1 VASGLIQALPPPN
14 PALAE
19 AVRAGR
25 WAEVRTLTA
34 TVPRPLS
41 PTLALVM
48 ARAERTLGEPA
59 RALDLLRPMLPRAGE
74 LAAAVRLEAAE
85 ASLALG
91 QDPLPFLA
99 PLLSSSS
106 PAPHRRAAQV
116 CLRRAWEVL
125 PLSALRRVPLRSL
138 QPPLRRELAVAIAV
152 RGEDD
157 AAALHV
163 LAGRVS
169 DEATLRAAHWLA
181 GREGLPPST
190 RLAIAEAL
198 LVGGEW
204 REAEALLAALSPP
217 EGPTRFRWAF
227 LRGRAA
233 YRLGKLP
240 FAADAFNQA
249 LAAATSDQERF
260 EAAVQRARTA
270 EIAGDLVRA
279 VGLWDTARAAR
290 SREVQGWDGA
300 LRLRVA
306 LGRAEE
312 AVDLARGC
320 PGPVLRVVGP
330 RLAASLLLR
339 NDTAR
344 AQTVLPRVPT
354 KLPAV
359 RALAVARLV
368 KTGDLEAARSAAASL
383 LADQRAGPWREQ
395 VLALLPATADDAPE
409 AQPTRDIEALA
420 AIAARRGA
428 AAARAAL
435 AAALA
440 TDPAW
445 APVLA
450 GPPPEPTGWTGAARD
465 LAAVGLEREAAAL
478 YPDTFPGASPSELAW
493 SARTL
498 AAWGNRPAA
507 LTAGEQLWGR
517 LAPLPAV
524 LLPETLLPAILP
536 PELVAACV
544 AAARE
549 QGVPAP
555 WLVGIIRQESR
566 FDVDAFS
573 GAGAIGVAQFV
584 PEAARRLG
592 ATPAELREGDRAVR
606 LAAWEVARLTE
617 RFGPHLARVAAA
629 YNAGETVVASW
640 LSQFGDQPEEMLLTA
655 AIPYGETAGYVLAV
669 HQGVSLAAYLK

>member
-1 VASGLIQALPPPN
+1 MQAIPPPN

-25 WAEVRTLTA
+25 WAEVRTLSA

-41 PTLALVM
+41 PTLALVL

-59 RALDLLRPMLPRAGE
+59 HALDLLRPLLPRAGE
-74 LAAAVRLEAAE
+74 LAAAVRLEGAE

-91 QDPLPFLA
+91 WDPWPFLA

-106 PAPHRRAAQV
+106 PASHRRVAEA

-125 PLSALRRVPLRSL
+125 PLSTLRRVPLRSL
-138 QPPLRRELAVAIAV
+138 RPPLRRQLAVAIAV
-152 RGEDD
+152 RNEDD

-163 LAGRVS
+163 LAERVN
-169 DEATLRAAHWLA
+169 DEATLRVAQWLA
-181 GREGLPPST
+181 GRESLPPST

-198 LVGGEW
+198 LAGGEW
-204 REAEALLAALSPP
+204 REAEALLAALPPP
-217 EGPTRFRWAF
+217 EGSTRFRWAF
-227 LRGRAA
+227 LSGRAA

-240 FAADAFNQA
+240 VAADAFDQA

-270 EIAGDLVRA
+270 ELSDDLVRA

-306 LGRAEE
+306 LGRAAE
-312 AVDLARGC
+312 AVDLVRRC
-320 PGPVLRVVGP
+320 PGPVLRMVGP
-330 RLAASLLLR
+330 HLVANLLLH
-339 NDTAR
+339 NDTVR
-344 AQTVLPRVPT
+344 AHAVLTLLPT
-354 KLPAV
+354 RLPAAQ
-359 RALAVARLV
+359 ALAVACLV
-368 KTGDLEAARSAAASL
+368 KTGDLKAARSAASSL
-383 LADQRAGPWREQ
+383 LADQRAGRWREQ
-395 VLALLPATADDAPE
+395 VLALLPAAADDALEVP
-409 AQPTRDIEALA
+409 PTRDVEVLA

-428 AAARAAL
+428 AVARVAL

-450 GPPPEPTGWTGAARD
+450 GPPPEPKGWTGAARD
-465 LAAVGLEREAAAL
+465 LAAVGLEREAAEL
-478 YPDTFPGASPSELAW
+478 YPDTFPRASPSELAW

-507 LTAGEQLWGR
+507 LTAGERLWER

-524 LLPETLLPAILP
+524 LLPGTLLPAILP
-536 PELVAACV
+536 PELVTACV

-549 QGVPAP
+549 QGVPAS

-606 LAAWEVARLTE
+606 LAASEVARLTE
-617 RFGPHLARVAAA
+617 RFGLHLARVAAA
-629 YNAGETVVASW
+629 YNAGDTVVASW

-655 AIPYGETAGYVLAV
+655 AIPYGQTAGYVLAV
-669 HQGVSLAAYLK
+669 HEGASLAAYLK